1 MHKDFDSLT
10 ITDDFIF
17 CHTMQDKTICSS
29 LLRMLLSDA
38 LAEITAISYQKSFD
52 QSLYAKGIRLD
63 VWATDTAGKLYDI
76 EMQTANAYNLAKR
89 LRYYQ
94 AVLDI
99 STLEKGT
106 DYEQL
111 HDSFLIFFCTFDYLA
126 KGLPVY
132 TFKTVCSEDMRIRL
146 PDAITKVIVNS
157 SAAEKERDKDLRA
170 FLKYMNGDKP
180 DSPFV
185 RTIDEA
191 VKRIKADEQHRREY
205 MMLRSFEMDARRAG
219 FQQGMTQGVAQ
230 GMRQGEARGSHQ
242 KALETAKNL
251 LQFGLSIENIV
262 KVTGL
267 TAAEVTALK

>member
-29 LLRMLLSDA
+29 LLRMLLPDA

-63 VWATDTAGKLYDI
+63 VWAADTAGKLYDI

-157 SAAEKERDKDLRA
+157 SAAEKD
-170 FLKYMNGDKP
+170 
-180 DSPFV
+180 
-185 RTIDEA
+185 
-191 VKRIKADEQHRREY
+191 

-219 FQQGMTQGVAQ
+219 FQQGITQ
-230 GMRQGEARGSHQ
+230 GMRQGEARGSRQ
-242 KALETAKNL
+242 AKLETARLMMQRNYPVSEICL
-251 LQFGLSIENIV
+251 MTGLSKEEIE
-262 KVTGL
+262 KL
-267 TAAEVTALK
+267 

>member
-29 LLRMLLSDA
+29 LLRMLLPDA

-157 SAAEKERDKDLRA
+157 SAAEKD
-170 FLKYMNGDKP
+170 
-180 DSPFV
+180 
-185 RTIDEA
+185 
-191 VKRIKADEQHRREY
+191 

-219 FQQGMTQGVAQ
+219 FQQGITQ
-230 GMRQGEARGSHQ
+230 GMRPGEVRGLERGKVEGSRQ
-242 KALETAKNL
+242 KALETARILKQL
-251 LQFGLSIENIV
+251 GDSITKIV
-262 KVTGL
+262 QVTGL
-267 TAAEVTALK
+267 NKEEIETMQ

>member
-29 LLRMLLSDA
+29 LLRMLLPDA

-132 TFKTVCSEDMRIRL
+132 TFKTVCSEDMRIDL

-157 SAAEKERDKDLRA
+157 TAAEKEA
-170 FLKYMNGDKP
+170 C
-180 DSPFV
+180 
-185 RTIDEA
+185 
-191 VKRIKADEQHRREY
+191 
-205 MMLRSFEMDARRAG
+205 
-219 FQQGMTQGVAQ
+219 
-230 GMRQGEARGSHQ
+230 
-242 KALETAKNL
+242 
-251 LQFGLSIENIV
+251 
-262 KVTGL
+262 
-267 TAAEVTALK
+267 

>member
-1 MHKDFDSLT
+1 MHKDFDSFT
-10 ITDDFIF
+10 ITDEFIF
-17 CHTMQDKTICSS
+17 CHVMQDKTICSS
-29 LLRMLLSDA
+29 LLRMLLPDV

-52 QSLYAKGIRLD
+52 QLLYAKGIRLD
-63 VWATDTAGKLYDI
+63 VWAADTAGKLYDI

-157 SAAEKERDKDLRA
+157 SAAEKERNKDLRA
-170 FLKYMNGDKP
+170 FLKYMSGDKP

-205 MMLRSFEMDARRAG
+205 MMLRSFEMDARRVG
-219 FQQGMTQGVAQ
+219 FQQGITQ
-230 GMRQGEARGSHQ
+230 GMRQGEARGSRQ
-242 KALETAKNL
+242 AKLETAKTML
-251 LQFGLSIENIV
+251 AMGYPLGDICKISGLSQD
-262 KVTGL
+262 
-267 TAAEVTALK
+267 EVQSVGNV

>member
-17 CHTMQDKTICSS
+17 CHIMQDKTICSS
-29 LLRMLLSDA
+29 LLRMLLPDV

-52 QSLYAKGIRLD
+52 QLLYAKGIRLD
-63 VWATDTAGKLYDI
+63 VWAADTAGKLYDI

-146 PDAITKVIVNS
+146 PDAMTKVIVNS
-157 SAAEKERDKDLRA
+157 SAAEKERNKDLRA

-185 RTIDEA
+185 YTIDEA

-205 MMLRSFEMDARRAG
+205 MMLRSFEMDARRVG
-219 FQQGMTQGVAQ
+219 FQQGITQ
-230 GMRQGEARGSHQ
+230 GMRQGKSLGLAEGSRQ
-242 KALETAKNL
+242 KALETARLMKQASCEITFIENMT
-251 LQFGLSIENIV
+251 GLSKE
-262 KVTGL
+262 
-267 TAAEVTALK
+267 EVEKL

>member
-1 MHKDFDSLT
+1 
-10 ITDDFIF
+10 
-17 CHTMQDKTICSS
+17 
-29 LLRMLLSDA
+29 
-38 LAEITAISYQKSFD
+38 
-52 QSLYAKGIRLD
+52 
-63 VWATDTAGKLYDI
+63 
-76 EMQTANAYNLAKR
+76 MQTANAYNLAKR

-146 PDAITKVIVNS
+146 PDAMTKVIVNS
-157 SAAEKERDKDLRA
+157 SAAEKERNKDLRA

-205 MMLRSFEMDARRAG
+205 MMLRSFEMDARRVG
-219 FQQGMTQGVAQ
+219 FQQGITQ
-230 GMRQGEARGSHQ
+230 GMRQGKSLGLAEGSRQ
-242 KALETAKNL
+242 KALETARILKQL
-251 LQFGLSIENIV
+251 GDSITKIVQATGLSKE
-262 KVTGL
+262 
-267 TAAEVTALK
+267 EVEKL